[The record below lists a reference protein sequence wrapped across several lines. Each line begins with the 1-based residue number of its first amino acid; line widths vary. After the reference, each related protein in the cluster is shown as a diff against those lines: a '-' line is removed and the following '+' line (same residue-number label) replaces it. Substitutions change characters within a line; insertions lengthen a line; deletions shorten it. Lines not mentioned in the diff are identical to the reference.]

1 MSAHAEQPGS
11 REVEPRKRKRSGSER
26 ARKARRLMARMEA
39 AAAERREA
47 WAEGHDGLS
56 EARTDELAGLHD
68 DKRAQRRAIYDEA
81 PALEGTPV
89 YRHTPGGLA

>member
-1 MSAHAEQPGS
+1 MNAHDEHRGFPT
-11 REVEPRKRKRSGSER
+11 VKPRKQKNTPSRR
-26 ARKARRLMARMEA
+26 AAEARRLMARMEA